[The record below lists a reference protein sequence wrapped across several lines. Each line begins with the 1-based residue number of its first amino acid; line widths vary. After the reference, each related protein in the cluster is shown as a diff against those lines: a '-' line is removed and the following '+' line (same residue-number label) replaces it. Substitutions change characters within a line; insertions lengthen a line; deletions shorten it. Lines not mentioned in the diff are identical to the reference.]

1 MNKTG
6 IIVAVLLLVL
16 GAGGVYL
23 FNKMNAKPDYVSA
36 WNLSNEKISRDLEGR
51 TAPLPYNQIWPFDG
65 TQNLTVNVVGK
76 KQVEEFVVVV
86 VELKATAK
94 VDQPKDAPKDAKDAK
109 DAPKSPTSISLS
121 GLARLTYER
130 VNGDWY
136 LIAVESIS
144 LKALPLD

>member
-1 MNKTG
+1 MNRTG
-6 IIVAVLLLVL
+6 IIVALLLLVL

-36 WNLSNEKISRDLEGR
+36 WNLPTEKVARDLEGR
-51 TAPLPYNQIWPFDG
+51 TAPLPYNQVWPFDG
-65 TQNLTVNVVGK
+65 TQNVTVNVLGK

-86 VELKATAK
+86 VELRATAK
-94 VDQPKDAPKDAKDAK
+94 VDQPKDVPKDAK
-109 DAPKSPTSISLS
+109 DAPKAPSTVALS

-130 VNGDWY
+130 VNGEWY

-144 LKALPLD
+144 LKALPVD